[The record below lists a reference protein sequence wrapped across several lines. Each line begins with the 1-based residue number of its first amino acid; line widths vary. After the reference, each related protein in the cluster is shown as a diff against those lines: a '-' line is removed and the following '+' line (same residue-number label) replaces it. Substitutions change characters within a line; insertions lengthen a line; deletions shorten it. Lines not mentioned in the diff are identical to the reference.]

1 MKLSDKT
8 LNILKSFSGINKS
21 ILIRKGK
28 KISTVS
34 PQKTIMA
41 TSNVEEEFPVDFA
54 IYELPRFLGVVSLME
69 DADFEFNQHHVI
81 ISSGQQK
88 VKFTYAD
95 PQAVV
100 AAPEKGLD
108 IEDPDIEFFMDAT
121 DFMSMI
127 KASAVLELPE
137 VAVVGTEGKVSIQAI
152 DSKNAGAD
160 NYSVMVGKTEDE
172 FRMIFKPENLKLM
185 QRSYN
190 VRITSK
196 GIGEFDGGDVKYWI
210 ATESNSSYK
219 KNAS

>member
-8 LNILKSFSGINKS
+8 LTILKSFSSINKS

-28 KISTVS
+28 KIATVS

-41 TSNVEEEFPVDFA
+41 VSDVEEDFPVDFA
-54 IYELPRFLGVVSLME
+54 IYELPRFLGVISLME
-69 DADFEFNQHHVI
+69 DADFEFNQHFVV

-100 AAPEKGLD
+100 AAPEKTLD
-108 IEDPDIEFFMDAT
+108 IDNPDIEFFMDAN
-121 DFMSMI
+121 DLI
-127 KASAVLELPE
+127 NLLKASAVLELPE
-137 VAVVGTEGKVSIQAI
+137 VAIVGDGEKVSVQAI

-160 NYSVMVGKTEDE
+160 NYSVVVGKTKDT

-185 QRSYN
+185 QRNYT

-210 ATESNSSYK
+210 ATEANSNYK
-219 KNAS
+219 KNEG